1 MNPSSS
7 KRKIDFV
14 TIDKAESQKKCNTLK
29 DDDDKFIDLVNF
41 QLFSDESDPKNKE
54 ANIMLKSYI
63 DVFVSKFSEVP
74 STSQKSTDD
83 KQRQSLRMLINA
95 IGKLKEKSSKI
106 FFQKHISNLFTSFS
120 GDIQKSSSLEL
131 VIQNNFELILEIQ
144 RLCLLN
150 SSNGTDSII
159 TNDIRIKK
167 AERHSKAINSLR
179 KEINDLESTE
189 LNIEDWGSY
198 RNLVNNISNLKKN
211 LVKLW
216 YSRERLLNRSTE
228 TWSNF
233 YRGFTYKDLLKEW
246 KDRRMKDWNSS
257 ILSIE
262 FAMEEDSNIANNDND
277 PELLK
282 KLEKNE
288 EEGNKNLISLV
299 EKYKCIDF
307 EKNGKIDNSS
317 LDWNE
322 KSDDDDN
329 DEDDDYDSSSE
340 KSDSDN
346 SNEENSNDE
355 NIDLINPNENNE
367 IEQNSITLNKDTMNS
382 KTMFKN
388 DECEVITIS
397 DSD

>member
-198 RNLVNNISNLKKN
+198 RNLSNCGILVNG
-211 LVKLW
+211 
-216 YSRERLLNRSTE
+216 LLNRSTE

-233 YRGFTYKDLLKEW
+233 YRGFTYKGTTNAQVNQLIEEYFIKHLS
-246 KDRRMKDWNSS
+246 RMKHTTQEAFQSS
-257 ILSIE
+257 
-262 FAMEEDSNIANNDND
+262 N
-277 PELLK
+277 K
-282 KLEKNE
+282 K
-288 EEGNKNLISLV
+288 I
-299 EKYKCIDF
+299 Y
-307 EKNGKIDNSS
+307 
-317 LDWNE
+317 
-322 KSDDDDN
+322 
-329 DEDDDYDSSSE
+329 
-340 KSDSDN
+340 
-346 SNEENSNDE
+346 
-355 NIDLINPNENNE
+355 
-367 IEQNSITLNKDTMNS
+367 
-382 KTMFKN
+382 
-388 DECEVITIS
+388 
-397 DSD
+397 

>member
-1 MNPSSS
+1 
-7 KRKIDFV
+7 
-14 TIDKAESQKKCNTLK
+14 
-29 DDDDKFIDLVNF
+29 
-41 QLFSDESDPKNKE
+41 
-54 ANIMLKSYI
+54 
-63 DVFVSKFSEVP
+63 
-74 STSQKSTDD
+74 
-83 KQRQSLRMLINA
+83 MLINA

-233 YRGFTYKDLLKEW
+233 YRGFTYKGTTNAQVNQLIEEYFIKHLSRMKHTTQEAFQSSNKKVKKTKKEKKIGIGSFFTIIEFKNYLIANIDRSRINFEIDDIKIINIYEDLLKEW

-340 KSDSDN
+340 KSDDDN